1 MRFRIDIETYGTEEV
16 IDSFECVNYKDALQW
31 WNKNWVDKFIAEKCN
46 FSLYAN
52 GKQLKFSQA
61 FDLGFYDKI
70 KNRRAKK

>member
-46 FSLYAN
+46 FSLYVN